1 MLLNMPFLSS
11 FSYGYQ
17 VPVTE
22 SIENEGGSVTDFKV
36 SVTEHLKNNP
46 VQLRICQM
54 CN

>member
-22 SIENEGGSVTDFKV
+22 SIENEGGSVTDLKV
-36 SVTEHLKNNP
+36 SVTDDLEKQPGSVTDLPK
-46 VQLRICQM
+46 V
-54 CN
+54 

>member
-22 SIENEGGSVTDFKV
+22 SIEKEGGSVTDFKV
-36 SVTEHLKNNP
+36 FVTDHLEKQPGSVTDLSN
-46 VQLRICQM
+46 V
-54 CN
+54 

>member
-22 SIENEGGSVTDFKV
+22 SIENKGGSVTDFKV
-36 SVTEHLKNNP
+36 SVTDNLENNS
-46 VQLRICQM
+46 VQLQICQM